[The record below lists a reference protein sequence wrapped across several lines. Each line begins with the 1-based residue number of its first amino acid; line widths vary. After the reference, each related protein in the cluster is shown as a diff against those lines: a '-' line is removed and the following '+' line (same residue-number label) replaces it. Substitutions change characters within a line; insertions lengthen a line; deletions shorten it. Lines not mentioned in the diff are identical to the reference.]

1 MSYELLLFLHV
12 SAVALSFSLFV
23 VRARW
28 SILSA
33 PQLQRRCWRILPH
46 VIDSFLLAIGLSLM
60 VVLRA
65 WPQDTPWLAAKLL
78 ALLLYIGLGS
88 VAIKYGK
95 TPRQKAL
102 FALLAATVFVYML
115 AVAHYR
121 QALFF
126 LPA

>member
-46 VIDSFLLAIGLSLM
+46 VIDSFLLAMGLSLM

-88 VAIKYGK
+88 YALK
-95 TPRQKAL
+95 KARGFRARL
-102 FALLAATVFVYML
+102 AWGSAAMITALYIV
-115 AVAHYR
+115 AVAR
-121 QALFF
+121 SQSAWVFF
-126 LPA
+126 